1 MSLLASSSVIEIEMS
16 TSFAMATA
24 LFVLANIWM
33 VSLYKIFE
41 KAGESGGKA
50 FVPILNILTLLE
62 LIKRPGWWVFLLLLP
77 GINLVAALVICM
89 DTAAL
94 FRKDKCFGVGL
105 LLFPQIVWPVLGFGS
120 AEYQGVPEDDG
131 VSLWSDAWRRLSQNR
146 MALASSVVF
155 VVIIYLCVFGPMVF
169 SGHSGEAN
177 NLENAF
183 QKPSFTHWFG
193 TDDLGR
199 DIFVRTLEGG
209 RISLVVGFLATAVS
223 LVIGVVY
230 GSFAGYIGGRT
241 DAFLMRIVD
250 ILYSLPFTIFVILL
264 MVLFGRNF
272 ILLFVAIGFVE
283 WLTMARIVRA
293 QIMALKDTE
302 FVESARALGYGNLR
316 IIFGHLL
323 PNILG
328 PVIIYASLTV
338 PAVMLLEAV
347 LSFLG
352 LGVQPPMS
360 SWGLLIKDGAE
371 KIDVYPWLLIFP
383 ALFFSATLFSLNF
396 IGDGLRDALDP
407 KSSKD

>member
-1 MSLLASSSVIEIEMS
+1 MS
-16 TSFAMATA
+16 TAE
-24 LFVLANIWM
+24 AN
-33 VSLYKIFE
+33 LQQTE
-41 KAGESGGKA
+41 GA
-50 FVPILNILTLLE
+50 
-62 LIKRPGWWVFLLLLP
+62 
-77 GINLVAALVICM
+77 
-89 DTAAL
+89 
-94 FRKDKCFGVGL
+94 
-105 LLFPQIVWPVLGFGS
+105 
-120 AEYQGVPEDDG
+120 
-131 VSLWSDAWRRLSQNR
+131 SLWTDAWRRLAQNR
-146 MALASSVVF
+146 MAVISTIIFGVILLLCLIGPLLLAQ
-155 VVIIYLCVFGPMVF
+155 
-169 SGHSGEAN
+169 HSGETNDLAN
-177 NLENAF
+177 TF
-183 QKPSFTHWFG
+183 KKPSISHWFG

-199 DIFVRTLEGG
+199 DLFVRTLEGG
-209 RISLVVGFLATAVS
+209 RISLAVGFLATAVS
-223 LVIGVVY
+223 LMIGVVY
-230 GSFAGYIGGRT
+230 GSIAGYIGGRT

-264 MVLFGRNF
+264 MVMFGRNF

-293 QIMALKDTE
+293 QVMALKDTE
-302 FVESARALGYGNLR
+302 FVEAARALGYGNLR

>member
-1 MSLLASSSVIEIEMS
+1 MS
-16 TSFAMATA
+16 TAET
-24 LFVLANIWM
+24 
-33 VSLYKIFE
+33 
-41 KAGESGGKA
+41 
-50 FVPILNILTLLE
+50 
-62 LIKRPGWWVFLLLLP
+62 
-77 GINLVAALVICM
+77 NLQYEEGA
-89 DTAAL
+89 
-94 FRKDKCFGVGL
+94 
-105 LLFPQIVWPVLGFGS
+105 
-120 AEYQGVPEDDG
+120 
-131 VSLWSDAWRRLSQNR
+131 SLWTDAWRRLAQNR
-146 MALASSVVF
+146 MAVIATVIF
-155 VVIIYLCVFGPMVF
+155 VLIILLCLIGPLLFGQ
-169 SGHSGEAN
+169 HSGETN

-183 QKPSFTHWFG
+183 QKPSGSHWFG

-199 DIFVRTLEGG
+199 DVFVRTLEGG
-209 RISLVVGFLATAVS
+209 RISLAVGFLATAVS

-230 GSFAGYIGGRT
+230 GSFAGYVGGRT

-264 MVLFGRNF
+264 MVMFGRNF

-302 FVESARALGYGNLR
+302 FVEAARALGYGNLR

>member
-1 MSLLASSSVIEIEMS
+1 MS
-16 TSFAMATA
+16 TAE
-24 LFVLANIWM
+24 AN
-33 VSLYKIFE
+33 LQQTE
-41 KAGESGGKA
+41 GA
-50 FVPILNILTLLE
+50 
-62 LIKRPGWWVFLLLLP
+62 
-77 GINLVAALVICM
+77 
-89 DTAAL
+89 
-94 FRKDKCFGVGL
+94 
-105 LLFPQIVWPVLGFGS
+105 
-120 AEYQGVPEDDG
+120 
-131 VSLWSDAWRRLSQNR
+131 SLWADAWRRLAQNR
-146 MALASSVVF
+146 MA
-155 VVIIYLCVFGPMVF
+155 VIATIIFAVILLLCLIGPLF
-169 SGHSGEAN
+169 FAQHSGETNDLAN
-177 NLENAF
+177 TF
-183 QKPSFTHWFG
+183 KKPSISHWFG

-199 DIFVRTLEGG
+199 DLFVRTLEGG
-209 RISLVVGFLATAVS
+209 RISLAVGFLATAVS
-223 LVIGVVY
+223 LLIGVVY
-230 GSFAGYIGGRT
+230 GSMAGYIGGRT

-264 MVLFGRNF
+264 MVMFGRNF

-302 FVESARALGYGNLR
+302 FVEAARALGYGNLR

>member
-1 MSLLASSSVIEIEMS
+1 MS
-16 TSFAMATA
+16 AT
-24 LFVLANIWM
+24 
-33 VSLYKIFE
+33 
-41 KAGESGGKA
+41 
-50 FVPILNILTLLE
+50 TD
-62 LIKRPGWWVFLLLLP
+62 
-77 GINLVAALVICM
+77 INQTEGA
-89 DTAAL
+89 
-94 FRKDKCFGVGL
+94 
-105 LLFPQIVWPVLGFGS
+105 
-120 AEYQGVPEDDG
+120 
-131 VSLWSDAWRRLSQNR
+131 SLWTDAWRRLAQNR
-146 MALASSVVF
+146 MAVIAS
-155 VVIIYLCVFGPMVF
+155 VIFGVIVLLCLVGPLLL
-169 SGHSGEAN
+169 GQHSGETN
-177 NLENAF
+177 DLSKAF
-183 QKPSFTHWFG
+183 NKPSGSHWFG

-199 DIFVRTLEGG
+199 DVFVRTLEGG
-209 RISLVVGFLATAVS
+209 RISLAVGFLATAVS

-264 MVLFGRNF
+264 MVMFGRNF

-302 FVESARALGYGNLR
+302 FVEAARALGYGNLR

>member
-1 MSLLASSSVIEIEMS
+1 MS
-16 TSFAMATA
+16 TAE
-24 LFVLANIWM
+24 AN
-33 VSLYKIFE
+33 LQQTE
-41 KAGESGGKA
+41 GA
-50 FVPILNILTLLE
+50 
-62 LIKRPGWWVFLLLLP
+62 
-77 GINLVAALVICM
+77 
-89 DTAAL
+89 
-94 FRKDKCFGVGL
+94 
-105 LLFPQIVWPVLGFGS
+105 
-120 AEYQGVPEDDG
+120 
-131 VSLWSDAWRRLSQNR
+131 SLWADAWRRLAQNR
-146 MALASSVVF
+146 MA
-155 VVIIYLCVFGPMVF
+155 VIATIIFGVILLLCFIGPLLF
-169 SGHSGEAN
+169 AQHSGETNDLAN
-177 NLENAF
+177 TF
-183 QKPSFTHWFG
+183 KKPSISHWFG

-199 DIFVRTLEGG
+199 DLFVRTLEGG
-209 RISLVVGFLATAVS
+209 RISLAVGFLATAVS
-223 LVIGVVY
+223 LLIGVVY
-230 GSFAGYIGGRT
+230 GSMAGYIGGRT

-264 MVLFGRNF
+264 MVMFGRNF

-302 FVESARALGYGNLR
+302 FVEAARALGYGNLR

>member
-1 MSLLASSSVIEIEMS
+1 MSNAE
-16 TSFAMATA
+16 T
-24 LFVLANIWM
+24 
-33 VSLYKIFE
+33 
-41 KAGESGGKA
+41 
-50 FVPILNILTLLE
+50 
-62 LIKRPGWWVFLLLLP
+62 
-77 GINLVAALVICM
+77 NLQHEEGA
-89 DTAAL
+89 
-94 FRKDKCFGVGL
+94 
-105 LLFPQIVWPVLGFGS
+105 
-120 AEYQGVPEDDG
+120 
-131 VSLWSDAWRRLSQNR
+131 SLWTDAWRRLAQNR
-146 MALASSVVF
+146 MA
-155 VVIIYLCVFGPMVF
+155 VIATVIFGLIILLCLIGPLLFGQ
-169 SGHSGEAN
+169 HSGETN

-183 QKPSFTHWFG
+183 QKPSGSHWFG

-199 DIFVRTLEGG
+199 DVFVRTLEGG
-209 RISLVVGFLATAVS
+209 RISLAVGFLATAVS

-230 GSFAGYIGGRT
+230 GSFAGYVGGRT

-264 MVLFGRNF
+264 MVMFGRNF

-302 FVESARALGYGNLR
+302 FVEAARALGYGNLR

-383 ALFFSATLFSLNF
+383 ALFFSTTLFSLNF